1 MKELKA
7 RLIERIKRTESI
19 ESFRFA
25 PAERVDFIA
34 GQFMLVVLDEK
45 NRENKELNKYLSFSC
60 SPLRPYIE
68 FSKRLSSSAFSKR
81 LRGLKPQD
89 EVLLKAPLGACV
101 FKEEYKRIAFLIGG
115 IGITP
120 VISIIEYVT
129 DKKIASDTVLFYSNR
144 NEDEI
149 AFKSELDKW
158 QAQNDKL
165 KVYYTVTDCQPKDS
179 SCFFGRISKELL
191 QEKLPDFKERTIFIF
206 GPPRMVEAINALC
219 VELGCDKNNI
229 KTESFIGY

>member
-101 FKEEYKRIAFLIGG
+101 FKEEYKKIAFLIGG

>member
-7 RLIERIKRTESI
+7 KLIERIKRTESI

-68 FSKRLSSSAFSKR
+68 FSKRLSSSAFSER
-81 LRGLKPQD
+81 LKGLKPQD

-101 FKEEYKRIAFLIGG
+101 FKEEYKKIAFLIGG